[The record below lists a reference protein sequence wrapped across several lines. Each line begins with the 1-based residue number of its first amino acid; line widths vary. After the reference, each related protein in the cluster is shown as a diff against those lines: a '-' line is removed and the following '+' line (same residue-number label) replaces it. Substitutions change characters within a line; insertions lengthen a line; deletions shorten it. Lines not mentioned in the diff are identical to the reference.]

1 MRTFIYIISVLWF
14 LSTRST
20 QIKSKL
26 YKPQLHLKSSG
37 VLLFRMSP
45 NLDGGRHFP
54 QCAAVRRVRVF
65 PSVSSASAGR
75 HRGSPSVR
83 DSGSCLCGVTR
94 DSATPHMIFSSQSF
108 PCAVLFGTEDDIS
121 STVENKCSSEAA
133 VLLVQ
138 ERPRGPRWWARCFKE
153 RVTRRANATPGS
165 HVPENLCSTCFW
177 RRQESTHRQESV
189 LICGRSPRSEITRT
203 TSHPAIQ
210 PCFNILL
217 GSRLPV
223 LFLPL
228 PAIIKRPTYIL

>member
-26 YKPQLHLKSSG
+26 YKRQLHLKSSG
-37 VLLFRMSP
+37 VLLFL
-45 NLDGGRHFP
+45 NGGRHFP

-75 HRGSPSVR
+75 YRGSPSVR
-83 DSGSCLCGVTR
+83 DSGSCLCGVRR

-108 PCAVLFGTEDDIS
+108 PCAVVLGTEDQIS

-138 ERPRGPRWWARCFKE
+138 ERHGGSQFGFGGWGQNCSCVTSLSPGASFQAAKFHARQSC
-153 RVTRRANATPGS
+153 T
-165 HVPENLCSTCFW
+165 
-177 RRQESTHRQESV
+177 
-189 LICGRSPRSEITRT
+189 
-203 TSHPAIQ
+203 
-210 PCFNILL
+210 
-217 GSRLPV
+217 
-223 LFLPL
+223 
-228 PAIIKRPTYIL
+228 